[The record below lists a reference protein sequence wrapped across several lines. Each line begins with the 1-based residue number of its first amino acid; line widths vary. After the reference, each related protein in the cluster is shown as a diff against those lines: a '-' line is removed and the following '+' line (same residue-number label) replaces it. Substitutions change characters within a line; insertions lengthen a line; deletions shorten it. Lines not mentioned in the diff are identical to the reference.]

1 MILLISIIVL
11 GIRSTYC
18 PNSLMKIT
26 DVKKCRSGN
35 FRVIVMM
42 NKVMEDFLKSQQIK
56 VLNTICQLYPII
68 FRNRCSNCHLPGH
81 FKSQC
86 TSPVICSFCGGNH
99 HSSDC
104 NSSDPKCISCTRANY
119 DKTNHPV
126 YSDLCPFNK

>member
-1 MILLISIIVL
+1 MQFISNEDAIDSLIRCNSSL
-11 GIRSTYC
+11 GFIQCDSPDFNNCIKSTHC
-18 PNSLMKIT
+18 PNSIMKIT

-42 NKVMEDFLKSQQIK
+42 NKVMHDFLKKQQIK

-68 FRNRCSNCHLPGH
+68 FRNRSSNCHLPGH

-99 HSSDC
+99 HPS
-104 NSSDPKCISCTRANY
+104 N
-119 DKTNHPV
+119 
-126 YSDLCPFNK
+126 